1 MKLFY
6 YLLGAVMLML
16 TASCND
22 ETSSAGSS
30 LVTDEVE
37 IIVDSTFTVS
47 GRTVSN
53 GSVQSRT
60 ITQLLGRLNARE
72 YGSFSSDIVTQ
83 YLPSFGVDTTGI
95 TVNEIDSVQMVLLM
109 EADGF
114 TGDSIVPM
122 GVSVYKL
129 DRQLPSPIFSNFDPS
144 DYYSESGLMGS
155 AIYTAA
161 NNSFYN
167 TAGVALRSIYIDL
180 PLSFGREVYQKYLSS
195 PNTFATPEAFADFFP
210 GCYIT
215 TSFGAGRV
223 INIGQSMIN
232 FFYHRTELKDKDDP
246 AKGDTV
252 MHYSR
257 IFMAVTPEIV
267 TNNNITLDMS
277 ADLNRRIQQGQHVI
291 VAPTGTDV
299 TVRFPARE
307 IISTFRAQG
316 GSQAV
321 LNTLTFNV
329 PAEVIENSYNINPPQ
344 NVLLVLSSKKDE
356 FFANN
361 DLPDGKTSFVAS
373 YDSATGSYNFSSMRD
388 YILDLINKSSVTD
401 EDIEFT
407 LTPVDIETETTS
419 NGYQT
424 TTVMTAVCP
433 YVSSPSMV
441 RLMLDDVKITLTF
454 SKRSINN

>member
-1 MKLFY
+1 
-6 YLLGAVMLML
+6 MLML
-16 TASCND
+16 AASCND
-22 ETSSAGSS
+22 ETSTVGTS

-37 IIVDSTFTVS
+37 IIVDSTFTVT

-53 GSVQSRT
+53 SSVQSRT

-72 YGSFSSDIVTQ
+72 YGSFSSDVVTQ
-83 YLPSFGVDTTGI
+83 YLPSFGVDTTGV
-95 TVNEIDSVQMVLLM
+95 TANEIDSVQMVLLM

-122 GVSVYKL
+122 GINVYKL
-129 DRQLPSPIFSNFDPS
+129 DRQLPSPIFSNFDPT

-155 AIYTAA
+155 AVYTAA

-180 PLSFGREVYQKYLSS
+180 PLSFGREIYQKYLSS

-232 FFYHRTELKDKDDP
+232 FYYHRTELKDDEDP
-246 AKGDTV
+246 SKGDTV

-277 ADLNRRIQQGQHVI
+277 TDLNRRIQQGQYII

-299 TVRFPARE
+299 TVKFPARE

-321 LNTLTFNV
+321 LNTLTFNI
-329 PAEVIENSYNINPPQ
+329 PAEIIDNSYNINPPQ
-344 NVLLVLSSKKDE
+344 NVLMVLKSKKDE

-361 DLPDGKTSFVAS
+361 ELPDSKTSFFAS
-373 YDSATGSYNFSSMRD
+373 YDSATGMYSFTSMRD
-388 YILDLINKSSVTD
+388 YIIDLINKTTVSD
-401 EDIEFT
+401 EDIEFV
-407 LTPVDIETETTS
+407 LTPVDIQTETTS

-433 YVSSPSMV
+433 YVTSPAMV
-441 RLMLDDVKITLTF
+441 RLMLNDAKIKLTF
-454 SKRSINN
+454 SKRSIKN